1 MSDRM
6 TYTVDEVADMLGLAR
21 GTAYARVQDGSI
33 PAVRM
38 GRRWVIPKASFN
50 SWLNG
55 TNGGI

>member
-1 MSDRM
+1 M
-6 TYTVDEVADMLGLAR
+6 TYTVDEVAEMLGLAR

-55 TNGGI
+55 ANGGV